1 MNDAENVTGRILRYI
16 PPFFRI
22 NPGLN
27 PPESE
32 SKAMKTRGLTLNVLG
47 YAEENEYVALAL
59 EMDLRGFGAS
69 LEEAMDDLMR
79 QVVLQLSFALHMHH
93 SLDMA
98 FFPAEPIWFERFAEA
113 RQVALRA
120 LTPDD
125 GTGFQACGL
134 PVPAPH
140 VIREMEGKFALQN
153 G

>member
-1 MNDAENVTGRILRYI
+1 
-16 PPFFRI
+16 
-22 NPGLN
+22 
-27 PPESE
+27 
-32 SKAMKTRGLTLNVLG
+32 MKSRGLTLNVLG
-47 YAEENEYVALAL
+47 YAEGNEYVALAL

-79 QVVLQLSFALHMHH
+79 QVVLQLSFALHMHN

-120 LTPDD
+120 LTADD
-125 GTGFQACGL
+125 GTEFQACGL